1 MNINIKPVIKWSGS
15 KRSQA
20 FEIVNKIPKHNKYFE
35 PFLGGGSIM
44 YALNP
49 SNAICSDICEPLI
62 KLWDV
67 IKKDP
72 IGLADYYR
80 EQWGRMQ
87 EEGYQVYYEI
97 RDEFNSS
104 FSPYNLLFL
113 SRTCVNGLI
122 RFNSDGQFNNSLH
135 YSRKGINPE
144 TLRKIILDW
153 SSRIQTVT
161 FKACDYKEATK
172 EAGDGDFIYLDP
184 PYFNTKGR
192 YYSLSTI
199 DFDEFFDYLKE
210 LNNRGVKWALSF
222 DGKTTN
228 KDYSVQLPENLF
240 VNHYYL
246 HAGKSAFKKVMDK
259 QSNTVYESLYTNY

>member
-1 MNINIKPVIKWSGS
+1 MNIKPVIKWSGS

-20 FEIVNKIPKHNKYFE
+20 SEIVNKIPKHNRYFE

-49 SNAICSDICEPLI
+49 NNAICSDICDPLI
-62 KLWDV
+62 KLWDT

-72 IGLADYYR
+72 IGLADYYHK
-80 EQWGRMQ
+80 QWERMQ
-87 EEGYQVYYEI
+87 DEGYQVYYEI

-104 FSPYNLLFL
+104 FSPYALLFL

-122 RFNSDGQFNNSLH
+122 RFNSAGQFNNSLH
-135 YSRKGINPE
+135 YSRKGIKPE
-144 TLRKIILDW
+144 TLRMIILDW
-153 SSRIQTVT
+153 SNRIQTVN
-161 FKACDYKEATK
+161 FKSCDYKEATK
-172 EAGDGDFIYLDP
+172 EAKEGDFIYFDP

-192 YYSLSTI
+192 YYNLSTI
-199 DFDEFFDYLKE
+199 NFDEFFDYLKE

-222 DGKTTN
+222 DGKTTD
-228 KDYSVQLPENLF
+228 KDYSVELPDNLY

-246 HAGKSAFKKVMDK
+246 HAGKSAFKKIMDK

>member
-1 MNINIKPVIKWSGS
+1 MNIKPVIKWSGS

-20 FEIVNKIPKHNKYFE
+20 SEIVNKVPKHNRYFE

-49 SNAICSDICEPLI
+49 GNAICSDICDPLI
-62 KLWDV
+62 KLWDI

-72 IGLADYYR
+72 VGLADYYHK
-80 EQWGRMQ
+80 QWERMQ
-87 EEGYQVYYEI
+87 DEGYQVYYEI

-104 FSPYNLLFL
+104 FSPYALLFL

-122 RFNSDGQFNNSLH
+122 RFNSDGHFNNSLH
-135 YSRKGINPE
+135 YSRKGIKPE

-161 FKACDYKEATK
+161 FKSCDYKEATK
-172 EAGDGDFIYLDP
+172 EAGEGDFIYLDP

-192 YYSLSTI
+192 YYNLSTI
-199 DFDEFFDYLKE
+199 DFDEFFDYLRE

-228 KDYSVQLPENLF
+228 KDYSVELPNNLY